1 MLLND
6 LPSSSSSSSDED
18 NGNNESGRI
27 SNNEDPRFV
36 CSICLDIVSSEPVV
50 TPCGHLYCWACLYT
64 WLQPGMTVDEYYTTF
79 GTSSSS
85 NNNGGGGLG
94 MAMWGFGRI
103 PLDAHT
109 PSYQARQQA
118 RRNCPVCKAGCT
130 VDTVI
135 PIYVNNIPPHG
146 RHSRR
151 RKKQRATAAAVTAE
165 ETTDNDI
172 DDDDDDDDNNNNNTN
187 TNTSTTTPIRQSRL
201 EGLETGDIMEYL
213 EDETPIHRNTTTR
226 EYAEARSTPG
236 ENNDDDHMN
245 SPPRP
250 TPRLLPRRIANNDD
264 DGRIRDIE
272 WMANGGSSSN
282 NSSSMVEGESVSSF
296 SSASP
301 FRLGLRSRR
310 SPLAFTSAS
319 MTTTTT
325 TTTDAIPI
333 ISQQHHT
340 RDSSSEG
347 RHIPS
352 SREAV
357 GESRYIHPELVNAM
371 SEYQRRPPPVV
382 VDNAD
387 VMYRQNR
394 QRRYFGGR
402 LTSALLMIVDAVD
415 DVLNS
420 SGNNSTAGEDG
431 DVAGGGSSAT
441 TTESSTQLAIPSLH
455 RPDGGL
461 RQRPQRTTSEGG
473 GVGGAMNV
481 GEDVLG
487 RGYHNSS
494 NGMMRS
500 DAGEDSSLLLAREFL
515 SRLLLVLACFV
526 LLCLLLF

>member
-6 LPSSSSSSSDED
+6 LPSSSSSSSSSSDED

-27 SNNEDPRFV
+27 SNDEDPRFV

-85 NNNGGGGLG
+85 SSNNGGG
-94 MAMWGFGRI
+94 GFGRI

-118 RRNCPVCKAGCT
+118 RRKCPVCKAGCT

-135 PIYVNNIPPHG
+135 PIYVNNIPPRG
-146 RHSRR
+146 RHRRR
-151 RKKQRATAAAVTAE
+151 RKKQRAAAAAVTAAE

-172 DDDDDDDDNNNNNTN
+172 DDDNNNNNN
-187 TNTSTTTPIRQSRL
+187 NNNNTSTTTPIRQSRQ

-213 EDETPIHRNTTTR
+213 EDETPIHRNTTAR
-226 EYAEARSTPG
+226 EYAETRSTPG
-236 ENNDDDHMN
+236 EYNDDDRMN

-250 TPRLLPRRIANNDD
+250 TPRLLPRRIANND

-319 MTTTTT
+319 MTTTT
-325 TTTDAIPI
+325 DAIPI
-333 ISQQHHT
+333 ISQRHM
-340 RDSSSEG
+340 RDSSGEG

-371 SEYQRRPPPVV
+371 SEYRRRPPPVV

-402 LTSALLMIVDAVD
+402 LTSALLMIVDVVD

-420 SGNNSTAGEDG
+420 SANNSTAGGDG
-431 DVAGGGSSAT
+431 GVAGGGSSA

-473 GVGGAMNV
+473 GVGGGAINV

-487 RGYHNSS
+487 QGYHNNSS

-500 DAGEDSSLLLAREFL
+500 DAGEEDSSLLLAREFL